1 MKKVIFTLIISM
13 ITLPVFAQEQADT
26 TAKDTVTNTTVIN
39 HWHKTKVVTRTVRD
53 TVYTTPP
60 ESYLKEMQGQQESID
75 SLSVL
80 LKKLMASAEIA
91 NQKAENFHR
100 FNVILL
106 VFVIVFIAFLAVLAR
121 KMFSVFPAA
130 GCNDGPSDPSA
141 PSVPVES
148 QNPEPVQEEPVQEE
162 VTPAPAV
169 VKPSLQAYGDSV
181 HKFTVINDNIY
192 SLRRKDNK
200 ELLNKMLRYLSGLE
214 QDTAELIKE
223 IRNFDMPVEIK
234 EQFISL
240 VSEISAFMAH
250 DKPIIDACLA
260 DNEVEGI
267 RSYEAAV
274 RMPAGLAFDPE
285 LDSDVLGD
293 ECDGQIIVYVRKL
306 GYYFPGNTVKP
317 YRQKSVV
324 AF

>member
-60 ESYLKEMQGQQESID
+60 ESYLKEIQGQQESID

-148 QNPEPVQEEPVQEE
+148 QNPEPAQEEA
-162 VTPAPAV
+162 TPAPAV

-223 IRNFDMPVEIK
+223 IRTFEMPMETK
-234 EQFISL
+234 EQFVSL
-240 VSEISAFMAH
+240 VSEITAFMSH
-250 DKPIIDACLA
+250 DKQIIDAWLA
-260 DNEVEGI
+260 YNDEEGI
-267 RSYEAAV
+267 KRYESAV
-274 RMPAGLAFDPE
+274 RMPVGMAFDPAF
-285 LDSDVLGD
+285 DSDILGD
-293 ECDGQIIVYVRKL
+293 DNTGREIMYVFKL
-306 GYYFPGNTVKP
+306 GYYFPGNTIKP

-324 AF
+324 VC

>member
-39 HWHKTKVVTRTVRD
+39 HWHKTRVVTRTVRD

-60 ESYLKEMQGQQESID
+60 ESYLKEIQGQQESID

-106 VFVIVFIAFLAVLAR
+106 VFVLVLIAFLATLVR
-121 KMFSVFPAA
+121 KIFLMLPSA
-130 GCNDGPSDPSA
+130 GCNDRPSESA
-141 PSVPVES
+141 EL
-148 QNPEPVQEEPVQEE
+148 QTPEPSEQIKEESPIPV
-162 VTPAPAV
+162 VA
-169 VKPSLQAYGDSV
+169 KPSLHAYGNSV
-181 HKFTVINDNIY
+181 HKFTVINDNIS
-192 SLRRKDNK
+192 SLRKKDNK
-200 ELLNKMLRYLSGLE
+200 ELINSMFRYLSGLQ
-214 QDTAELIKE
+214 QDTEELIRE
-223 IRNFDMPVEIK
+223 IRNFEMPMEAK

-240 VSEISAFMAH
+240 VSEMSAFMSH

-260 DNEVEGI
+260 DNEEGVKD
-267 RSYEAAV
+267 YEAAV
-274 RMPAGLAFDPE
+274 RMPAGLAFDSE

-293 ECDGQIIVYVRKL
+293 DREGEIIVYVYKL

-324 AF
+324 AC

>member
-60 ESYLKEMQGQQESID
+60 ESYLKEIQGQQESID

-91 NQKAENFHR
+91 NKFHR

-106 VFVIVFIAFLAVLAR
+106 VFVIVLIAFLAVLAS

-130 GCNDGPSDPSA
+130 GCNDGPSDSSA

-162 VTPAPAV
+162 VTPALAV